1 MTAWLGLA
9 LYAEGRTDH
18 AFLGPL
24 LRRLVER
31 IASGADR
38 PVDVGHLEP
47 IRGVRRG
54 DYEAFAGTV
63 RDLRTQVHLLFLHTD
78 GGGDPDRQR
87 RDVLDPYIRAATD
100 AAEGAMACVC
110 VVPVREMEAWP
121 LADPGAILRV
131 AGSTRD
137 PGTLGL
143 PGPAA
148 VEALPYPK
156 RALEEAFRLCHGG
169 PGRRSRSLSAAA
181 MLGRFGEEVDL
192 EMLRR
197 VPAFERL
204 WAEASA
210 AVGEALRLPPLSGT
224 RP

>member
-31 IASGADR
+31 IAGGADR

-54 DYEAFAGTV
+54 DYEAFAGAV

-100 AAEGAMACVC
+100 AGEGAMACVC
-110 VVPVREMEAWP
+110 VVPVKEMEAWP
-121 LADPGAILRV
+121 LADPAAILRV

-143 PGPAA
+143 PGTA
-148 VEALPYPK
+148 VEALQDPK
-156 RALEEAFRLCHGG
+156 RALDEAFRLCHGG
-169 PGRRSRSLSAAA
+169 PGRRSRSSSAAA

-192 EMLRR
+192 ETLRR
-197 VPAFERL
+197 VPAFARL
-204 WAEASA
+204 WDETST
-210 AVGEALRLPPLSGT
+210 AVGEALRLPRLSGT